1 MLVDDLSETFEAN
14 AILAGENVFEEIDY
28 DGQCDTLARVMRSN
42 YAYFDLPYNGY
53 NRHGDE
59 MVSTPPQSGDP
70 GILGTGGARH
80 YWMLADADAA
90 DADTEGGEGGGPTR
104 GPRRAENVNYNGNRY
119 FYHSDHLGSSS
130 LITDASGN
138 VTQQLDYLPYG
149 EVFLEK
155 RSQDPDVDYF
165 TPYKFNGKELDEETG
180 LYYYGAR
187 YMNPRLSIWYATDP
201 MQEKFPDISSYGYC
215 KNNPVIKVDP
225 LGKEC
230 VNSIDENGNKILESN
245 IVVLLEKKREITQD
259 MSAKKR
265 QKIEKENAKIEKRNT
280 ELMNHVQQSL
290 SAEFANAKNS
300 KGESVTFKINVIGFE
315 TDNPRTTN
323 IEEIIKIARLYAIPA
338 ETPELSGRGLLWNDL
353 ACPAVLSQAHY
364 NSPDSHGIALRD
376 MLILLG
382 DNKSSTLAHEF
393 GHTLHAEH
401 WTEGLMSSPPDV
413 LSPLNVDQIWE
424 KSFRKK

>member
-1 MLVDDLSETFEAN
+1 MMALV
-14 AILAGENVFEEIDY
+14 
-28 DGQCDTLARVMRSN
+28 MKSN
-42 YAYFDLPYNGY
+42 YEYFDLPYNGQ
-53 NRHGDE
+53 NRHDLNGA
-59 MVSTPPQSGDP
+59 MV
-70 GILGTGGARH
+70 GTQPKGGSSGARY
-80 YWMLADADAA
+80 YWMLAGTEDADS
-90 DADTEGGEGGGPTR
+90 DGGEGGGPS
-104 GPRRAENVNYNGNRY
+104 GAPRRGNKVDGEGNRY
-119 FYHSDHLGSSS
+119 YYHSDHLGSSM
-130 LITDASGN
+130 LITDETGD

-149 EVFLEK
+149 EVFLERRK
-155 RSQDPDVDYF
+155 QDPDVDYF

-187 YMNPRLSIWYATDP
+187 YMNPRLSIWYGTDP
-201 MQEKFPDISSYGYC
+201 MQEKYPDISSYGYC